1 MKCNIMMLIG
11 RLGRDAEVRT
21 LPSGSTVLSFSMATD
36 EGYKDKKTGEWV
48 KKSEWTD
55 VSYFTTDKAAAYLA
69 PLLTK
74 GAEVFVKGKKET
86 RTYDKDGITRYAVQ
100 CNADT
105 VEPGNHGGGQKT
117 QYDQGGYDSGLG
129 YGDPTADAPY

>member
-1 MKCNIMMLIG
+1 MRLNMMAFIG
-11 RLGRDAEVRT
+11 KLGRDAEVRT
-21 LPSGSTVLSFSMATD
+21 LPSGNTVVSFSVALD
-36 EGYKDKKTGEWV
+36 EGYRDKKTGEWV
-48 KKSEWTD
+48 KKTEWTD

-69 PLLTK
+69 PLLLK

-117 QYDQGGYDSGLG
+117 QPDQGYDTGGLG